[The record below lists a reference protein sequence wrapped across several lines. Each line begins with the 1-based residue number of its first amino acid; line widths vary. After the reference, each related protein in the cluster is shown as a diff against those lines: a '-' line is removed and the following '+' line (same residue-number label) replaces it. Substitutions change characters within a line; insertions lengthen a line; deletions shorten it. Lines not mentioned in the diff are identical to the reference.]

1 MLQLLRGDIPWE
13 SAERRWT
20 DTKFE
25 RRGHKTDYL
34 KQLDPSPLNK
44 NWVKGGLLLLRRY
57 TTCILD
63 ELHEALIEHW
73 SPGSDVVE
81 ILRCVGGLAPFPAYI
96 ASRYL
101 CVWDARYGSE
111 DSQLTVGLGAAPT
124 LDFLVGKK
132 VEWSTLRLMKY
143 KPQHSATEYRAI
155 LQALPGVLGPR
166 WNMGAGRFVPP

>member
-1 MLQLLRGDIPWE
+1 MLQLLRGDISWG
-13 SAERRWT
+13 SADRRWT

-25 RRGHKTDYL
+25 RRAHKTDYL

-44 NWVKGGLLLLRRY
+44 NWVKGGLRLLRRY
-57 TTCILD
+57 TTCISE
-63 ELHEALIEHW
+63 ELHEALVEHW

-101 CVWDARYGSE
+101 CVWDARYGSK
-111 DSQLTVGLGAAPT
+111 DSQLTVGHGASPT
-124 LDFLVGKK
+124 LGFLVCKK

-143 KPQHSATEYRAI
+143 KPQLSATEYRTI
-155 LQALPGVLGPR
+155 LQALHAVLGPHY
-166 WNMGAGRFVPP
+166 NTK

>member
-25 RRGHKTDYL
+25 RRGYKTDYL

-44 NWVKGGLLLLRRY
+44 KWVKGGLRVFRRY
-57 TTCILD
+57 TTCISD
-63 ELHEALIEHW
+63 MLHDALVEHW

-81 ILRCVGGLAPFPAYI
+81 ILRCVGGLAAFLEYI

-101 CVWDARYGSE
+101 CVWDARHGSE
-111 DSQLTVGLGAAPT
+111 DSQLTVGHWAAPT
-124 LDFLVGKK
+124 LGCLVCKK

-155 LQALPGVLGPR
+155 LQALPAVLGPH
-166 WNMGAGRFVPP
+166 